1 MKKVSISAGIGG
13 NTSVN
18 DLIKGKTAEIVKATI
33 ENELVGGLEDE
44 AQEVIFNS
52 KIDSLFFNQDES
64 KGKYLNS
71 IIRVWTDST
80 FKKVIFDWYR
90 MKEGQA

>member
-1 MKKVSISAGIGG
+1 MKKILISAAIGG

-18 DLIKGKTAEIVKATI
+18 DLIKGKTTERVKATI
-33 ENELVGGLEDE
+33 ENELLGSLEDE

-52 KIDSLFFNQDES
+52 KIDSLFINQDES

-71 IIRVWTDST
+71 IIRV
-80 FKKVIFDWYR
+80 
-90 MKEGQA
+90 